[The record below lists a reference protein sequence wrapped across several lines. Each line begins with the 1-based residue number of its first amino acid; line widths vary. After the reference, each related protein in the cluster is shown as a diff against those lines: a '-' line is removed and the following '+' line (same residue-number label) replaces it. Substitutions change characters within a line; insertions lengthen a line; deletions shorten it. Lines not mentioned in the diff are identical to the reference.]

1 MTQPCTL
8 FHITVL
14 IEWRLVLQRRPLLR
28 GAAALPALLIA
39 KRSLAAPESGTP
51 FLADTVREAARALAA
66 KPFQAQETALPSYL
80 ADLGYDQY
88 RMLRFDKRHALW
100 GDTKLP
106 WQVEFFHRGSIYK
119 GRVDVNE
126 VVDGRSSPIRYD
138 PQNFSFGSVQRPTNE
153 DLGFAGF
160 RLHAP
165 MNRPDYFDEVVA
177 FLGASYFRAVAK
189 GLGYGLSARGLAI
202 KTADQGGEEFPY
214 FKTFWIERPKP
225 SKTPLP
231 ITVHALLDSQS
242 ASAAFRFVIMPGVDT
257 VFDTAVTLFPR
268 VDIDQAGIA
277 PLTSMF
283 LFDGNERNR
292 VDDWRPAVH
301 DSDGLLMLTGHG
313 ETLWRQLANPARLQ
327 VSSFV
332 DHSPKGFG
340 LQQRKR
346 SFAGYEDIESHYE
359 NRPCAWIEPIGDWG
373 EGAVMLVEIPS
384 DKEVNDNIVAFWRP
398 KAKLQAGVAYNYAY
412 KLHWGAAPPVKNLPV
427 SFTNTMVGPGPDGS
441 RMVVLDTGPLKPG
454 VTPKLDVTNDKGQ
467 LKNVVAAEIPGGWR
481 ISFELVPGRETAVEL
496 HGRLMGGDSP
506 LTETWL
512 YRWTT

>member
-1 MTQPCTL
+1 M
-8 FHITVL
+8 
-14 IEWRLVLQRRPLLR
+14 QRRTLLR
-28 GAAALPALLIA
+28 GAAALPALMA
-39 KRSLAAPESGTP
+39 ARTSLAAPEGSTP
-51 FLADTVREAARALAA
+51 FSVETVQEAARALAA
-66 KPFQAQETALPSYL
+66 KPFQAQETALPAYL

-100 GDTKLP
+100 ADTKLP

-126 VVDGRSSPIRYD
+126 VVDGRASPIRYD
-138 PQNFSFGSVQRPTNE
+138 PEDFSFGSVQRPTNE

-165 MNRPDYFDEVVA
+165 MNRADYFDEVAA

-189 GLGYGLSARGLAI
+189 GLGYGLSARGLSI

-214 FKTFWIERPKP
+214 FKTFWIERPSP
-225 SKTPLP
+225 SRTPTP
-231 ITVHALLDSQS
+231 IIVHAVLDSQS
-242 ASAAFRFVIMPGVDT
+242 AAAAFRFVISPGVTT
-257 VFDTAVTLFPR
+257 VFETTVTLFTR

-292 VDDWRPAVH
+292 VDDWHPAVH
-301 DSDGLLMLTGHG
+301 DSDGLLMLTGRG

-327 VSSFV
+327 VSSFL
-332 DHSPKGFG
+332 DRSPKGFG

-346 SFAGYEDIESHYE
+346 DFAGYEDIESSYE
-359 NRPCAWIEPIGDWG
+359 NRPCAWVEPIGDWG

-398 KAKLQAGVAYNYAY
+398 KEKLQAGFAYNYAY
-412 KLHWGAAPPVKNLPV
+412 KLHWGATPPVKELPV
-427 SFTNTMVGPGPDGS
+427 PFTNTMVGPGSDGS
-441 RMVVLDTGPLKPG
+441 RVVVLDVAPLKAG
-454 VTPKLDVTNDKGQ
+454 ITPRVDVTNDKGQ
-467 LKNVVAAEIPGGWR
+467 LRNVTAAAIPGGGGSWR

-496 HGRLMGGDSP
+496 HGRLMAGDTP

>member
-1 MTQPCTL
+1 M
-8 FHITVL
+8 
-14 IEWRLVLQRRPLLR
+14 
-28 GAAALPALLIA
+28 
-39 KRSLAAPESGTP
+39 LAS
-51 FLADTVREAARALAA
+51 
-66 KPFQAQETALPSYL
+66 KPFQPQDTGLPTAL
-80 ADLGYDQY
+80 ANVGYDQY
-88 RMLRFDKRHALW
+88 RMLRFDKAHALW
-100 GDTKLP
+100 RGTKVP

-119 GRVDVNE
+119 GRIDVNE
-126 VVDGRSSPIRYD
+126 VVDGRSIPVAYNPD
-138 PQNFSFGSVQRPTNE
+138 LFSFGSAPRPTNE

-165 MNRPDYFDEVVA
+165 INRPDYFDEVCA

-202 KTADQGGEEFPY
+202 KTANQGGEEFPY

-225 SKTPLP
+225 DGRVGAPPAP

-242 ASAAFRFVIMPGVDT
+242 AAAAFRFVITPGTDT
-257 VFDTAVTLFPR
+257 IFDTSVKLFPR
-268 VDIDQAGIA
+268 VDIDEAGIA

-313 ETLWRQLANPARLQ
+313 ETLWRQLDNPSRLQ

-332 DHSPKGFG
+332 DRGPKGFG

-346 SFAGYEDIESHYE
+346 VFSGYEDLESRYE
-359 NRPCAWIEPIGDWG
+359 NRPCAWVEPLGDWG

-398 KAKLQAGVAYNYAY
+398 KAKLQAGIAYDYAY
-412 KLHWGAAPPVKNLPV
+412 KLHWSAAPPVKKLPAAI
-427 SFTNTMVGPGPDGS
+427 TNTMIGPGDNGS
-441 RMVVLDTGPLKPG
+441 RLFVLDVAPLQQGARPQ
-454 VTPKLDVTNDKGQ
+454 LDVTTDKGE
-467 LKNVVAAEIPGGWR
+467 LRHLNLGRNAGNGGWR
-481 ISFELVPGRETAVEL
+481 ISFELVPGRETAIEL
-496 HGRLMGGDSP
+496 HGRLTDGSGP

>member
-1 MTQPCTL
+1 MVYGVTM
-8 FHITVL
+8 FGV
-14 IEWRLVLQRRPLLR
+14 RSLQRRVLL
-28 GAAALPALLIA
+28 GALPAILA
-39 KRSLAAPESGTP
+39 GRPGLAATPGGTA
-51 FLADTVREAARALAA
+51 FSDATVRDAARELAS
-66 KPFQAQETALPSYL
+66 KPFQAQETGLPGYL
-80 ADLGYDQY
+80 DTLGYDQY

-100 GDTKLP
+100 RDTKLP

-138 PQNFSFGSVQRPTNE
+138 PEDFSFGSVQRPTNE

-214 FKTFWIERPKP
+214 FKTFWIERPAARTK
-225 SKTPLP
+225 LEP

-242 ASAAFRFVIMPGVDT
+242 ASAAFRFVITPGVQT

-283 LFDGNERNR
+283 LFDGNERSR

-301 DSDGLLMLTGHG
+301 DSDGLLMLTGRG
-313 ETLWRQLANPARLQ
+313 ETLWRQLNNPARLQ

-332 DHSPKGFG
+332 DRSPKGFG

-346 SFAGYEDIESHYE
+346 AFAGYEDIESRYD
-359 NRPCAWIEPIGDWG
+359 NRPCAWVEPVGDWG

-412 KLHWGAAPPVKNLPV
+412 KLSLGCGAAGE
-427 SFTNTMVGPGPDGS
+427 GPAGAVHQHDG
-441 RMVVLDTGPLKPG
+441 R
-454 VTPKLDVTNDKGQ
+454 
-467 LKNVVAAEIPGGWR
+467 ARA
-481 ISFELVPGRETAVEL
+481 
-496 HGRLMGGDSP
+496 
-506 LTETWL
+506 
-512 YRWTT
+512 

>member
-1 MTQPCTL
+1 M
-8 FHITVL
+8 
-14 IEWRLVLQRRPLLR
+14 QRRSLLQ
-28 GAAALPALLIA
+28 GAAAL
-39 KRSLAAPESGTP
+39 SLAFPARPEARPGQAADADGSP
-51 FLADTVREAARALAA
+51 FTASTVRDAARDLASR
-66 KPFQAQETALPSYL
+66 PFQPQETGLPSYL
-80 ADLGYDQY
+80 ATISYDQY
-88 RMLRFDKRHALW
+88 RMLRFDKNHALW
-100 GDTKLP
+100 RGTKEP
-106 WQVEFFHRGSIYK
+106 YQVEFFHRGSIYK

-126 VVDGRSSPIRYD
+126 VADGRSSPIRYTPD
-138 PQNFSFGSVQRPTNE
+138 DFTFGTAQRPANE

-165 MNRPDYFDEVVA
+165 INRPDYFDEVCA

-202 KTADQGGEEFPY
+202 KTADPGGEEFPY

-225 SKTPLP
+225 GAKPGP

-242 ASAAFRFVIMPGVDT
+242 AAAAFRFVITPGTDT
-257 VFDTAVTLFPR
+257 VFDTTVTLFPR

-313 ETLWRQLANPARLQ
+313 ETLWRQLNNPSRLQ
-327 VSSFV
+327 VSSFA
-332 DHSPKGFG
+332 DKSPKGFG

-346 SFAGYEDIESHYE
+346 DFTGYEDAESAYQ
-359 NRPCAWIEPIGDWG
+359 NRPCTWIEPAGDWG
-373 EGAVMLVEIPS
+373 EGAVILVEIQS

-412 KLHWGAAPPVKNLPV
+412 KLHWCAAPPIAGLPAR
-427 SFTNTMVGPGPDGS
+427 FTNTMTGPADNG
-441 RMVVLDTGPLKPG
+441 RQFVLDIAPLKPG
-454 VTPKLDVTNDKGQ
+454 VSPKLDVTTDKGE
-467 LKNVVAAEIPGGWR
+467 LRNLTTAPIPGGWR
-481 ISFELVPGRETAVEL
+481 ISFELVPGREPVVEL
-496 HGRLMGGDSP
+496 HGRLLDGAKP
-506 LTETWL
+506 ITETWL

>member
-1 MTQPCTL
+1 M
-8 FHITVL
+8 
-14 IEWRLVLQRRPLLR
+14 QRRVLL
-28 GAAALPALLIA
+28 AALPAI
-39 KRSLAAPESGTP
+39 LAARPGLHAAEGST
-51 FLADTVREAARALAA
+51 FSDSTVRDAAHDLAA
-66 KPFQAQETALPSYL
+66 HPFVAQETALPSYL
-80 ADLGYDQY
+80 DNLGYDQY
-88 RMLRFDKRHALW
+88 RMLRFDKRRALW
-100 GDTKLP
+100 RDTRLP

-126 VVDGRSSPIRYD
+126 VVDGRSSPIRYSPED
-138 PQNFSFGSVQRPTNE
+138 FSFGSVQRPTNE

-165 MNRPDYFDEVVA
+165 MNRPDYFDEVCA

-189 GLGYGLSARGLAI
+189 GLGYGLSARGLSI
-202 KTADQGGEEFPY
+202 KTADPGGEEFPY

-225 SKTPLP
+225 GAKPQP

-242 ASAAFRFVIMPGVDT
+242 AAAAFKFVITPGVQT

-268 VDIDQAGIA
+268 VDIDQVGVA

-301 DSDGLLMLTGHG
+301 DSDGLLMLTGQG
-313 ETLWRQLANPARLQ
+313 ETLWRQLDNPARLQ
-327 VSSFV
+327 VSSFG
-332 DHSPKGFG
+332 DRSPKGFG

-346 SFAGYEDIESHYE
+346 VFAGYEDIESRYD
-359 NRPCAWIEPIGDWG
+359 NRPGAWIEPVGDWG

-398 KAKLQAGVAYNYAY
+398 KAKLQAGLAYTYAY
-412 KLHWGAAPPVKNLPV
+412 KLSWGAAPPVKTAPV
-427 SFTNTMVGPGPDGS
+427 PFTNTMSGPGPDGS
-441 RMVVLDTGPLKPG
+441 RAFVLDVGPLKPG
-454 VTPKLDVTNDKGQ
+454 VTPRLDVTNDKGQ
-467 LKNVVAAEIPGGWR
+467 LRNITAAPLPGGAGWR
-481 ISFELVPGRETAVEL
+481 VSFELVPGRETAVEL
-496 HGRLMGGDSP
+496 HGRLLAGDTP

>member
-1 MTQPCTL
+1 M
-8 FHITVL
+8 
-14 IEWRLVLQRRPLLR
+14 QRRVLL
-28 GAAALPALLIA
+28 AALPAI
-39 KRSLAAPESGTP
+39 LAARPSPSAAQGGTP
-51 FLADTVREAARALAA
+51 FSDAAVRDAAHDLAA
-66 KPFQAQETALPSYL
+66 KPFAAQETALPGYL
-80 ADLGYDQY
+80 DNLGYDQY
-88 RMLRFDKRHALW
+88 RMLRFDKRRALW
-100 GDTKLP
+100 RDTKLP

-126 VVDGRSSPIRYD
+126 VVDGRSMPVRYTPED
-138 PQNFSFGSVQRPTNE
+138 FSFGSVQRPTNE

-189 GLGYGLSARGLAI
+189 GLGYGLSARGLSI
-202 KTADQGGEEFPY
+202 KTADPGGEEFPY

-225 SKTPLP
+225 SARPEP

-242 ASAAFRFVIMPGVDT
+242 ATAAFKFVITPGVQT

-268 VDIDQAGIA
+268 VDIDQVGVA

-313 ETLWRQLANPARLQ
+313 ETLWRQLDNPTRLQ

-332 DHSPKGFG
+332 DRSPKGFG

-346 SFAGYEDIESHYE
+346 SFAGYEDIESRYE
-359 NRPCAWIEPIGDWG
+359 NRPCAWIEPVGDWG

-384 DKEVNDNIVAFWRP
+384 DKEVNDNVVAFWRP
-398 KAKLQAGVAYNYAY
+398 KAKLQARLAYNYAY
-412 KLHWGAAPPVKNLPV
+412 KLYWGAAPPVKTLPV
-427 SFTNTMVGPGPDGS
+427 PFTNTMSGPGADGARS
-441 RMVVLDTGPLKPG
+441 FQLDVGPLKPN
-454 VTPKLDVTNDKGQ
+454 VTPRLDVTNDKGQ
-467 LKNVVAAEIPGGWR
+467 LRNLTVAPLPGDAGYR
-481 ISFELVPGRETAVEL
+481 ISFDLMPGRETTVEL
-496 HGRLMGGDSP
+496 HGRLMAGDTP

-512 YRWTT
+512 YRWTA

>member
-1 MTQPCTL
+1 M
-8 FHITVL
+8 
-14 IEWRLVLQRRPLLR
+14 
-28 GAAALPALLIA
+28 AALPAI
-39 KRSLAAPESGTP
+39 LAAGLVPAAAEGGTP
-51 FLADTVREAARALAA
+51 FSDSTVRDAAHDLAA

-80 ADLGYDQY
+80 DNLGYDQY
-88 RMLRFDKRHALW
+88 RMLRFDKRRALW
-100 GDTKLP
+100 RDTKLP

-126 VVDGRSSPIRYD
+126 VVDGRTSPVRYSPED
-138 PQNFSFGSVQRPTNE
+138 FSFGSVQRPTNE

-165 MNRPDYFDEVVA
+165 MNRPDYFDEVCA

-189 GLGYGLSARGLAI
+189 GLGYGLSARGLSI
-202 KTADQGGEEFPY
+202 RTADPGGEEFPY

-225 SKTPLP
+225 GARPQP
-231 ITVHALLDSQS
+231 IVVHALLDSQS
-242 ASAAFRFVIMPGVDT
+242 ASAAFKFVITPGVQT
-257 VFDTAVTLFPR
+257 VFDTSVTLFPR
-268 VDIDQAGIA
+268 VDIDQVGVA

-301 DSDGLLMLTGHG
+301 DSDGLLMLTGRG
-313 ETLWRQLANPARLQ
+313 ETLWRQLDNPARLQ

-346 SFAGYEDIESHYE
+346 SFTGYEDIESRYD
-359 NRPCAWIEPIGDWG
+359 NRPCAWVEPVGDWG

-398 KAKLQAGVAYNYAY
+398 AAKLQAKLAYTYAY
-412 KLHWGAAPPVKNLPV
+412 KLYWGAAPPLKGMPTP
-427 SFTNTMVGPGPDGS
+427 FTTTMSGPGTDGS
-441 RMVVLDTGPLKPG
+441 RAFVLDVGPLKPG
-454 VTPKLDVTNDKGQ
+454 VTPRLDVTNDKGQ
-467 LKNVVAAEIPGGWR
+467 LRDITATPLPADAGWR

-496 HGRLMGGDSP
+496 HGRLMAGDTP